1 MKNLLLVTEFDTVR
15 SIDTDRSSRYDLT
28 VSIDLSVSKNHKP
41 IKGLYL
47 FCLLI
52 LLTSCSGKQIF
63 ENASDIGNSKIPGNF
78 VYDKATDVY
87 TLTGAGTNMWAQND
101 EFFMVWKEVSGDFS
115 LSAKIAFEGEGVNA
129 HRKMGLI
136 IRESLQ
142 PDARYA
148 DVAVHGD
155 GLTSLQYRSE
165 KGGDTREL
173 KSDHQMPNHII
184 MERTGNKI
192 SMKTGTGKY
201 SHQPEVTLE
210 LVLPQKCYVGLFI
223 CSHEADVLET
233 GYFSNV
239 RLEYK

>member
-1 MKNLLLVTEFDTVR
+1 MKG
-15 SIDTDRSSRYDLT
+15 S
-28 VSIDLSVSKNHKP
+28 LS
-41 IKGLYL
+41 L
-47 FCLLI
+47 CLLI
-52 LLTSCSGKQIF
+52 LLAACSGTQIF
-63 ENASDIGNSKIPGNF
+63 ENASDIGNCKLPGNF

-87 TLTGAGTNMWAQND
+87 TLTGAGTNMWAQTD
-101 EFFMVWKEVSGDFS
+101 EFFMVWKEVSGDFT

-165 KGGDTREL
+165 KGGETQEL

-184 MERTGNKI
+184 LERTGNKMI
-192 SMKTGTGKY
+192 MKTGVGKY
-201 SHQPEVTLE
+201 PEQPDATLE
-210 LVLPQKCYVGLFI
+210 LPLPQKCYVGLFI

-233 GYFSNV
+233 GYFSEV
-239 RLEYK
+239 RLKNKR